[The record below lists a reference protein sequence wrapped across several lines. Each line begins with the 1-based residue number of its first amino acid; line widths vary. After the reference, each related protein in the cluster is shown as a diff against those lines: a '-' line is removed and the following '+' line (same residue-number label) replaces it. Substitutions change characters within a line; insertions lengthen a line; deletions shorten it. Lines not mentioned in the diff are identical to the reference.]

1 MTAPNVIFS
10 FLSVFLCFVF
20 IRQFLFLHRQTFL
33 FCSSFRIQALAN
45 LNEDDLPDVALQ
57 MTQAAGSAA
66 NTTWV
71 IAKRYFYLIA
81 FLLLV

>member
-1 MTAPNVIFS
+1 MLFFS
-10 FLSVFLCFVF
+10 FFVFLCLSFYLT
-20 IRQFLFLHRQTFL
+20 ILFLHRQTSF
-33 FCSSFRIQALAN
+33 FYSSFRIQALAN

>member
-1 MTAPNVIFS
+1 MTAPNVIF
-10 FLSVFLCFVF
+10 FFFCLPLFVFLFDNF
-20 IRQFLFLHRQTFL
+20 IFASSNFF
-33 FCSSFRIQALAN
+33 FYSSFRIQALAN

>member
-1 MTAPNVIFS
+1 LAI
-10 FLSVFLCFVF
+10 
-20 IRQFLFLHRQTFL
+20 LFLHRQNFF